1 MKSYKFLLMLFL
13 MILVGNKLAQAADL
27 ILDTNLAFKH
37 DGNISLVESK
47 NDIFSDEIV
56 T

>member
-1 MKSYKFLLMLFL
+1 MLFL
-13 MILVGNKLAQAADL
+13 MILVSSKLVQAADL
-27 ILDTNLAFKH
+27 MLDTNFAFKH